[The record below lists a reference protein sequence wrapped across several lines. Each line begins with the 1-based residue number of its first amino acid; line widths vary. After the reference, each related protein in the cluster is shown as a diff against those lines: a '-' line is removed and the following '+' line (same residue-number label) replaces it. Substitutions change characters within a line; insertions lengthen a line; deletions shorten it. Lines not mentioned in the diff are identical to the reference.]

1 MKTLLLIA
9 ATLLLS
15 QHAFAN
21 EDYLCTIKSS
31 RSSIV
36 QAVSAVALP
45 DVETNLQ
52 TSLLKGVSAGNSF
65 MASIVH
71 DKETESEVLDIAI
84 NYSAS
89 GSSFELSERLYKKIN
104 IDGSREYRTKGV
116 DANSKIPLLKATKTN
131 LMSDRTFGS
140 IKKNAKG
147 FSGNLRLELE
157 TNDKSYSQIVKFD
170 CKPSL

>member
-1 MKTLLLIA
+1 MKTLLLMT

-89 GSSFELSERLYKKIN
+89 GSSFELSERLYKEIN
-104 IDGSREYRTKGV
+104 IDGSRGYRTKGV

-147 FSGNLRLELE
+147 FSGNLRLELG
-157 TNDKSYSQIVKFD
+157 TNHKSYAQIIKFD
-170 CKPSL
+170 CKSAL